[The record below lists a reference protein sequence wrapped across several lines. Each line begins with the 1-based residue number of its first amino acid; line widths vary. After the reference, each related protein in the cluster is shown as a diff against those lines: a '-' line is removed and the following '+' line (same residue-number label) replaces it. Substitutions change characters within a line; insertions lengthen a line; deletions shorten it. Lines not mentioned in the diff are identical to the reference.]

1 MCTGAI
7 SIDHEDLARVLA
19 LSPLFAVLVGLCRP
33 VATPAGSAPALA
45 AANGGLQMELVRLLE
60 SVLAVVTQDRS
71 ALLKCGETAPLSLAE
86 HLRTQRGPCRIRIG
100 SALDALAHYSIKP
113 NRIPIRSDPAIT

>member
-1 MCTGAI
+1 M
-7 SIDHEDLARVLA
+7 LA

-86 HLRTQRGPCRIRIG
+86 HLRTHAARVAFGSDRISSRRI
-100 SALDALAHYSIKP
+100 SALLDSAESDSD
-113 NRIPIRSDPAIT
+113 PIRSSDYVIRV